1 MKFLRLIYFTHLSLL
16 PALAMGALGQTSL
29 DSVSRWWFVALFLG
43 VVVFLDVVAEL
54 IPYPKTLPAALMTT
68 LVVPIQIILALA
80 NFQNI
85 WLIFAYQFLIEAA
98 GALLGIGLF
107 GIFQIGEDGQRSWKS
122 VLTIMGKI
130 LVVVGLLT
138 LPALTIMKLFG
149 PMFGQLTWS
158 WNTLFLITALVS
170 VSHNTIRRLHTSDRK
185 GSDEYFGYILLGI
198 FAFIFGGPFLY
209 HLVK

>member
-1 MKFLRLIYFTHLSLL
+1 MKFLRVTYFLYLSLL
-16 PALAMGALGQTSL
+16 PALAMGALGKVSL
-29 DSVSRWWFVALFLG
+29 DSVSRWWFVALFFG

-54 IPYPKTLPAALMTT
+54 IPYPKTLSAALMTT
-68 LVVPIQIILALA
+68 LAVPIQVIIALA

-107 GIFQIGEDGQRSWKS
+107 GLFKVGEDGQRSWES
-122 VLTIMGKI
+122 VAAIMGKI
-130 LVVVGLLT
+130 LVVAGLLT
-138 LPALTIMKLFG
+138 LPGLTIIKLFG

-158 WNTLFLITALVS
+158 WNTLFLVSALIS
-170 VSHNTIRRLHTSDRK
+170 ALYNTIRRLQTSDRK
-185 GSDEYFGYILLGI
+185 GSDDYFGYIILGI

-209 HLVK
+209 HWFR